1 MREDTVTVIVGRG
14 DERRGGCLTPFT
26 CDPSMHVRNTRN
38 CTRLGG
44 VDIGVKDGLIP
55 DGQED
60 YSPLEFPV
68 PRLSLKEDI
77 NIHYIPS

>member
-1 MREDTVTVIVGRG
+1 
-14 DERRGGCLTPFT
+14 
-26 CDPSMHVRNTRN
+26 MHVRNTRN

-60 YSPLEFPV
+60 YSPLELPV